1 MMVDAISHF
10 LINNLPKEH
19 RETTLNH

>member
-1 MMVDAISHF
+1 MVDAISHF